1 MFLLISISVSLL
13 LYARRITIQ
22 KKTSA
27 ASGLHLCCY
36 LSIRVAQGDTRRD
49 LQQLAWATFQPGT
62 QEILALPTEENID
75 TYNLQVMPT
84 GSGGVSTEN
93 MLVVDVWR
101 HHLSRTFHHEF
112 TASLAMVEHDSWQHA
127 MDWKLSALQSLV
139 SFCGNPDPGHITV
152 IKLAEASPSQV
163 RFRWTN
169 DSLPRQSCP
178 KEDGGTR
185 GLNLQLLTLA
195 RLEVDSDN
203 WLQFDQNQE
212 FVSVPLES
220 DVDREEYQLVRG
232 TVP

>member
-1 MFLLISISVSLL
+1 MTVPQAIKSISLSFKVFLLISISVSLL

-62 QEILALPTEENID
+62 QEILALLTEENID

-112 TASLAMVEHDSWQHA
+112 TVSLAMVEPDSWQHA
-127 MDWKLSALQSLV
+127 M
-139 SFCGNPDPGHITV
+139 G
-152 IKLAEASPSQV
+152 
-163 RFRWTN
+163 
-169 DSLPRQSCP
+169 
-178 KEDGGTR
+178 
-185 GLNLQLLTLA
+185 
-195 RLEVDSDN
+195 
-203 WLQFDQNQE
+203 
-212 FVSVPLES
+212 
-220 DVDREEYQLVRG
+220 
-232 TVP
+232 